1 MLIVSDDTV
10 RARIKNTEYSAI
22 TDSGVSV
29 CAITM
34 LNGTVVVGAGN
45 SQSDAFN
52 MAFAKAHEFETYLF
66 REKESASNGPEEGSR
81 FGIGEAVALLKTGKK
96 VSRSSWNADGMYL
109 LWVEEASWNVSP
121 SLAMLANDATM
132 GRYGFFA
139 MRTADLKLVPW
150 LCSQND
156 LAATDYFLVD

>member
-10 RARIKNTEYSAI
+10 RARIKNTEYSTI

-29 CAITM
+29 CALTM
-34 LNGTVVVGAGN
+34 LNGTVIVGSGN
-45 SQSDAFN
+45 SQNDAFDT
-52 MAFAKAHEFETYLF
+52 AFGKAREFETYLF
-66 REKESASNGPEEGSR
+66 REKESASNGPEEGIR

-96 VSRSSWNADGMYL
+96 VARSGWNGNGMYL
-109 LWVEEASWNVSP
+109 LWVEEASWNVS
-121 SLAMLANDATM
+121 M

-139 MRTADLKLVPW
+139 LRTADLKLVPW
-150 LCSQND
+150 LCSQTD